1 MKRKLERLDGQ
12 KLYDADFEIAKAYFK
27 IFLKNRSKYC

>member
-12 KLYDADFEIAKAYFK
+12 KLYDGDFEIAKAYFK
-27 IFLKNRSKYC
+27 LFLKTKRKLK